1 MVTLAFVDVRQR
13 PVLFVIWA
21 IVAGGGYLVALR
33 LLGRLRE
40 GENRGLALCLVLG
53 ALWRVPLLVQPP
65 QLSSDVYRYVWDGRL
80 RRLSTRPSHA
90 SSTTVG
96 FRAPIPR
103 ARSSS
108 SAS

>member
-1 MVTLAFVDVRQR
+1 MARGAPRAAVRPSAPAGAQRAVHGLLACGGVIAVAMVTLAFVDVRQR

-53 ALWRVPLLVQPP
+53 AL
-65 QLSSDVYRYVWDGRL
+65 
-80 RRLSTRPSHA
+80 
-90 SSTTVG
+90 
-96 FRAPIPR
+96 
-103 ARSSS
+103 
-108 SAS
+108 